1 MGGSETLGNQRHE
14 HCQREWV
21 GHALTLEFHP
31 VISFQLIHV
40 FPQVPNPYI
49 PQAPTSLIQPILH
62 LQLPRDRPSCLK
74 LNMSMAELGS
84 SPSSQPPTSGCRE
97 TPGPVCLTTN
107 MEVDRHQ
114 EPLALEEFPSF
125 IQSSPSPCDV
135 LAEAFI
141 IPPVHRSSYGLFSCS
156 AHPLRHHF
164 SLQKVKIL
172 TPQVNYWCPYAQ
184 PHCLLRVD
192 QRGPGDILRTSP
204 ALHTYRISHIF
215 VTQPQPLGC

>member
-1 MGGSETLGNQRHE
+1 MPSLK
-14 HCQREWV
+14 
-21 GHALTLEFHP
+21 
-31 VISFQLIHV
+31 SLIHT
-40 FPQVPNPYI
+40 Y
-49 PQAPTSLIQPILH
+49 
-62 LQLPRDRPSCLK
+62 LK
-74 LNMSMAELGS
+74 PPLLS
-84 SPSSQPPTSGCRE
+84 SNPSSISSYPGSGQAASNSTCLWQNWEAPLPASPPTSGCRA

-141 IPPVHRSSYGLFSCS
+141 IPPVHRSSYWLFSCS
-156 AHPLRHHF
+156 AHPLCHHF

-172 TPQVNYWCPYAQ
+172 TPQVNYWCPYVQ